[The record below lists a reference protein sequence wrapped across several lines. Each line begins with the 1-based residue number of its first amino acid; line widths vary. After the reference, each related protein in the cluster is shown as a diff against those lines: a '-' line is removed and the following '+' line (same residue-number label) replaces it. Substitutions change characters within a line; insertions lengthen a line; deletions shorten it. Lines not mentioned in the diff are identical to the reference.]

1 VDERYAP
8 AFAKLKAAAEDLPEV
23 EESTSYGTPS
33 LKVRK
38 KSFCR
43 IKDADTA
50 VLMCPIEEKE
60 LLMEA
65 APELYF
71 ETDHYKGWPAV
82 LVRIHAI
89 PMDELRLRLR
99 RAWIFHAPRKL
110 AKSLEAGD

>member
-1 VDERYAP
+1 VDERYAS
-8 AFAKLKAAAEDLPEV
+8 AFAKLKAAADGLPEV

-43 IKDADTA
+43 IKDADTV
-50 VLMCPIEEKE
+50 VLMCPLEEKE

-65 APELYF
+65 APELYY

-82 LVRIHAI
+82 LVRIHMI
-89 PMDELRLRLR
+89 PMDELRLRMR
-99 RAWIFHAPRKL
+99 RAWTMYAPKKL
-110 AKSLEAGD
+110 AKTLPA